1 MTSEDRQFLNKI
13 SEYADKVMP
22 DINPQEVRISEQLEK
37 LRPILQELAMSEKK
51 NVEEIF
57 IKYMDLATEHSIE
70 YEQKMNQEYDG
81 VFQFEK
87 KLK

>member
-1 MTSEDRQFLNKI
+1 MTNEDRQFLNKI
-13 SEYADKVMP
+13 NEYADKVMP
-22 DINPQEVRISEQLEK
+22 DINPQEVRISEQIEK

-70 YEQKMNQEYDG
+70 YDKKMNQDYDG

-87 KLK
+87 MEK

>member
-13 SEYADKVMP
+13 NEYADKVMP

-37 LRPILQELAMSEKK
+37 LRPVLQELAMSEKK
-51 NVEEIF
+51 PVEEIF

-87 KLK
+87 KPK

>member
-13 SEYADKVMP
+13 NEYADKVMP

-37 LRPILQELAMSEKK
+37 LRPVLQELAMSEKK
-51 NVEEIF
+51 TVEEIF

-87 KLK
+87 KPK